1 MITGWLFWPRTFF
14 RPPTPPFY
22 FDPAPL
28 DYWYLSYLPDNLYR
42 IDINELLS
50 KVKDPGKASM
60 SKLLAEDGDKAPLER
75 SKENLFYH
83 GSCKLS
89 ILNTSKSS
97 SRKRVYDL
105 RWGRVA
111 PKTGRVAPK
120 GAKILYQSQNWPTLQ
135 KKIHSV

>member
-1 MITGWLFWPRTFF
+1 MITGCLFWRSTFF
-14 RPPTPPFY
+14 RHPPPFPSFY
-22 FDPAPL
+22 FDPSPL
-28 DYWYLSYLPDNLYR
+28 DYWCLSYLPDNLYR

-83 GSCKLS
+83 GSCKRS
-89 ILNTSKSS
+89 ILNTSKAS

-105 RWGRVA
+105 RWGD
-111 PKTGRVAPK
+111 KTGRVAPK
-120 GAKILYQSQNWPTLQ
+120 GTKILYQSQN
-135 KKIHSV
+135 